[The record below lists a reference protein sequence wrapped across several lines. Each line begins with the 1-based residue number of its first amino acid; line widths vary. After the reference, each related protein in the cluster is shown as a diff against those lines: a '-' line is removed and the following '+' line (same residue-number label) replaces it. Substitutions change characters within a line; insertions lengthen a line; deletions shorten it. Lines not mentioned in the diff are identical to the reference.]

1 MQSSLMNQHVILHAF
16 TTPTSHR
23 ALIAGKH
30 FHIVLLYHVVLQVPL
45 RRRQFP
51 TGFTL
56 MPDAL
61 MNNIDMCLYLCLCCL
76 GYVATLLWTLE
87 LDSLVISL
95 DVSAQRLPALL
106 LHIANVT
113 NVIQKCFSFFS
124 FHVIHLLGRKLN
136 VLILVISLFMIIHLR
151 T

>member
-1 MQSSLMNQHVILHAF
+1 MNKHVILHAF

-30 FHIVLLYHVVLQVPL
+30 FDIVLLYHVVLQVPL

-61 MNNIDMCLYLCLCCL
+61 MNNIDMCLYLCLRCL
-76 GYVATLLWTLE
+76 GYVATFFWTLE
-87 LDSLVISL
+87 LDSLVISFN
-95 DVSAQRLPALL
+95 VSAQRLPALL
-106 LHIANVT
+106 LDITNVT
-113 NVIQKCFSFFS
+113 NVI
-124 FHVIHLLGRKLN
+124 
-136 VLILVISLFMIIHLR
+136 
-151 T
+151 

>member
-1 MQSSLMNQHVILHAF
+1 MNQHVILHAF

-23 ALIAGKH
+23 ALITSKH
-30 FHIVLLYHVVLQVPL
+30 FNVVLLYHVVPQVAL
-45 RRRQFP
+45 RDHQFP

-56 MPDAL
+56 MSDAL
-61 MNNIDMCLYLCLCCL
+61 MNNIDMCLYLCLRCL
-76 GYVATLLWTLE
+76 GYVATFLWTLE

-95 DVSAQRLPALL
+95 DVSAQRLPAPL
-106 LHIANVT
+106 LHIADVT

-124 FHVIHLLGRKLN
+124 FNVIHLLGRKLN
-136 VLILVISLFMIIHLR
+136 VLILVIFLFMIIHLR

>member
-1 MQSSLMNQHVILHAF
+1 MQSSLMNQHVILHTF

-30 FHIVLLYHVVLQVPL
+30 FDIVLLYHVVLQVPL

-56 MPDAL
+56 MSDAL
-61 MNNIDMCLYLCLCCL
+61 MNNIDMCLYLCLRCL

-106 LHIANVT
+106 LHIADVT
-113 NVIQKCFSFFS
+113 NVI
-124 FHVIHLLGRKLN
+124 
-136 VLILVISLFMIIHLR
+136 
-151 T
+151 

>member
-1 MQSSLMNQHVILHAF
+1 MNQHVILHAF

-23 ALIAGKH
+23 ALITSKH
-30 FHIVLLYHVVLQVPL
+30 FDVVLLYHVVPQVAL
-45 RRRQFP
+45 RDHQFP

-56 MPDAL
+56 MSDAL
-61 MNNIDMCLYLCLCCL
+61 MNNIDMCLYLCLRCL
-76 GYVATLLWTLE
+76 GYVATFFWTLE

-124 FHVIHLLGRKLN
+124 FDVIHLLGRKLN
-136 VLILVISLFMIIHLR
+136 VLILVIFLFMIIHLR

>member
-1 MQSSLMNQHVILHAF
+1 MNQHMILHAF

-23 ALIAGKH
+23 ALIACKH
-30 FHIVLLYHVVLQVPL
+30 FDIVLLYHVVLQVPL

-56 MPDAL
+56 MSDAL
-61 MNNIDMCLYLCLCCL
+61 MDNIDMCLYLCLRCL

-106 LHIANVT
+106 PDIANVT
-113 NVIQKCFSFFS
+113 SVIQKCFSFFS
-124 FHVIHLLGRKLN
+124 FDVIHLLGRELDALML
-136 VLILVISLFMIIHLR
+136 VFILFVFIHLR

>member
-1 MQSSLMNQHVILHAF
+1 MNQHMILHAF

-30 FHIVLLYHVVLQVPL
+30 FDIVLLYHVVLQVPL

-56 MPDAL
+56 MSDAL

-76 GYVATLLWTLE
+76 GYGATFLWTLE

-113 NVIQKCFSFFS
+113 SVIQKCFTFFP
-124 FHVIHLLGRKLN
+124 FDVIHLLGRELDT
-136 VLILVISLFMIIHLR
+136 LILVFIMFVFIHLR